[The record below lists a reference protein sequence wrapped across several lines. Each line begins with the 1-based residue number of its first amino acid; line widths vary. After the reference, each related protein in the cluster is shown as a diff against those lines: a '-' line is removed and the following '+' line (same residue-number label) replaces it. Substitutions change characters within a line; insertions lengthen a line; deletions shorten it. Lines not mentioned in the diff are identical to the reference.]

1 LLETESTLN
10 HARLLSASLL
20 VAVMAGCAHP
30 LTSPGVRVASRA
42 VAHAA
47 PNGYY
52 AAAEGKTGQALLA
65 ALKGVV
71 GPHKDL
77 GYDGARDAMF
87 RDVDDLDNDNQV
99 TDIYLGKTWPDVMD
113 RNSAYKNG
121 AGMNAEHT
129 WPQSKGAEGVAKAD
143 LHHLFP
149 ADVKA
154 NSTRSSYPFGDVAAA
169 VWSGGGSQLG
179 TNANGVEV
187 FEPRAPQ
194 RGDTARAI
202 FYFYMMYAGQPNVSL
217 DNFQVEE
224 PVLRR
229 WSKEDPVDATEAAR
243 NDKIQQVQGNR
254 NPFVDHPEW
263 IDTVGEF
270 LPSKLRR

>member
-1 LLETESTLN
+1 LESTLN

-20 VAVMAGCAHP
+20 IVATAGCAHP
-30 LTSPGVRVASRA
+30 LTSANVRAAARP

-52 AAAEGKTGQALLA
+52 AAAEGKTGQALLT
-65 ALKGVV
+65 ALRGIV

-77 GYDGARDAMF
+77 GYDMARDVMF
-87 RDVDDLDNDNQV
+87 KDVDDLDNDNVV
-99 TDIYLGKTWPDVMD
+99 TDIYLGKAWPGVTD
-113 RNSAYKNG
+113 RGSAYKNG

-154 NSTRSSYPFGDVAAA
+154 NSTRSSWPFGDVKS
-169 VWSGGGSQLG
+169 VTWSDGGSQLG
-179 TNANGVEV
+179 ANANGVTV
-187 FEPRAPQ
+187 FQPRAPQ

-202 FYFYMMYAGQPNVSL
+202 FYFYMMYAGVGSTSL
-217 DNFQVEE
+217 DNFKVEE

-229 WSKEDPVDATEAAR
+229 WAKEDPVDANEALR
-243 NDKIQQVQGNR
+243 NDKIQQAQGNR

-263 IDTVGEF
+263 IETVGEF
-270 LPSKLRR
+270 MSTNSKLRR

>member
-1 LLETESTLN
+1 MN
-10 HARLLSASLL
+10 HARLLCASLL
-20 VAVMAGCAHP
+20 IATLAGCAHP
-30 LTSPGVRVASRA
+30 LTAARA
-42 VAHAA
+42 TTAFATRPVAHAA
-47 PNGYY
+47 PTGYY
-52 AAAEGKTGQALLA
+52 AAAEGKTGQQLLA

-77 GYDGARDAMF
+77 GYDLARDVMF
-87 RDVDDLDNDNQV
+87 KDVDDLDNDNQV
-99 TDIYLGKTWPDVMD
+99 MDIYLGKVWANVSD
-113 RNSAYKNG
+113 RVTAYQNG

-154 NSTRSSYPFGDVAAA
+154 NSTRSSWPFGEVKTQ
-169 VWSGGGSQLG
+169 VWAGGGSELG
-179 TNANGVEV
+179 QNADGVEV
-187 FEPRAPQ
+187 FCPRAPQ

-202 FYFYMMYAGQPNVSL
+202 FYFYLMYSGVGSTNL
-217 DNFQVEE
+217 ENFKVEQ

-229 WSKEDPVDATEAAR
+229 WSKEDPVDANEALR
-243 NDKIQQVQGNR
+243 NDKIQAAQGNR